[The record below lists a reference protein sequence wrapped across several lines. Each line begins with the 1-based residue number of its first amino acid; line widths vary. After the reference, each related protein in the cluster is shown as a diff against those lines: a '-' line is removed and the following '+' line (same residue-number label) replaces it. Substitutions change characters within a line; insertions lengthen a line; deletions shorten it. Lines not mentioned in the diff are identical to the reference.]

1 MSHGCPAEPEVTEA
15 SPPPSYFSPLFDD
28 LTAGKKRGSKQN
40 NNKKSLN
47 WELEKKNQVKEDRR
61 KKKKEKVDFVFTPWN
76 SKPELLFFSFIL
88 QTLFRYF
95 VVVADSSFCHDD
107 LLSMRFDC
115 VVQIM
120 QKERETSQETQQNTK
135 IAIPFHHLFFLWS
148 SFLILLVPQG
158 WLPLRHTPVNT
169 LSMLCIALHCIDDL
183 IR

>member
-1 MSHGCPAEPEVTEA
+1 MIWQQE
-15 SPPPSYFSPLFDD
+15 
-28 LTAGKKRGSKQN
+28 KRGGP
-40 NNKKSLN
+40 NKVIIKRVLTESL
-47 WELEKKNQVKEDRR
+47 R
-61 KKKKEKVDFVFTPWN
+61 KRIKWRKTEEKKKEKVDFVFTPWN